1 MQIKE
6 LKDLIIKLT
15 IINANIQLGFNL
27 VESDYML
34 ICIPTQNNS
43 VRSFLVYSKSK
54 VDNHQ
59 FYLHLTYGASEGVG
73 IFKQHDTVKRNTEFT
88 TDLILPQSSYP
99 VSLLDQLCLKTKPR
113 FLQTENGVDILTNN
127 HSPINA

>member
-1 MQIKE
+1 MQIKD

-15 IINANIQLGFNL
+15 IINANIQLGVNL
-27 VESDYML
+27 IESDYML

-54 VDNHQ
+54 VNNHQ
-59 FYLHLTYGASEGVG
+59 FYLHLTYGTSEGIG
-73 IFKQHDTVKRNTEFT
+73 IFKQHYSVKRSTEFT

>member
-1 MQIKE
+1 MQIKD

-15 IINANIQLGFNL
+15 IINANIQLGVNL
-27 VESDYML
+27 IESDYML

-54 VDNHQ
+54 VNNHQ
-59 FYLHLTYGASEGVG
+59 FYIHLTYGTSEGIG
-73 IFKQHDTVKRNTEFT
+73 IFKQHYSVKRSTEFT

>member
-1 MQIKE
+1 MQITE
-6 LKDLIIKLT
+6 LKDIIIRLT
-15 IINANIQLGFNL
+15 IINANLQLGL
-27 VESDYML
+27 KLEVSDFML

-54 VDNHQ
+54 LDNHQ
-59 FYLHLTYGASEGVG
+59 FYLHLTYGTSEGVG
-73 IFKQHDTVKRNTEFT
+73 FFKQHNSVKRSTEFT
-88 TDLILPQSSYP
+88 TDLVLPQSSYP

>member
-1 MQIKE
+1 MQIKD

-27 VESDYML
+27 IESDYML
-34 ICIPTQNNS
+34 TCIPTQNNS

-59 FYLHLTYGASEGVG
+59 FYLHLTYGTSEGIG
-73 IFKQHDTVKRNTEFT
+73 IFKQHDSVKRSTEFT